1 MLKRFIIK
9 KYIMAKSAADAIN
22 KDKKAD
28 VEDVW
33 VDDKWREME
42 DEVIN
47 KNEIGFKSGR
57 KSVVQK
63 TGQGSK

>member
-9 KYIMAKSAADAIN
+9 KYIMATSAADAIK
-22 KDKKAD
+22 KDKKAS

-42 DEVIN
+42 DEIVN

-57 KSVVQK
+57 KSLVQK
-63 TGQGSK
+63 ARKGSK